1 MTVKL
6 LNRWKH
12 VKRKEREFKEAKKAS
27 QPRRLIKYI
36 KSEKGT
42 SKKLCKKLFTKTMEQ
57 SVGKASKKKTIN
69 ARNKINKSGYIIQ
82 APRPK
87 EIKIKTSIN
96 TGKKI
101 KFLCQD
107 R

>member
-1 MTVKL
+1 
-6 LNRWKH
+6 
-12 VKRKEREFKEAKKAS
+12 
-27 QPRRLIKYI
+27 
-36 KSEKGT
+36 
-42 SKKLCKKLFTKTMEQ
+42 MEQ